1 MNNKIPSEI
10 EEILDERFGCDSL
23 LALAT
28 VWEGKPYVRPV
39 NAFYEDGAFYIITN
53 ARSGKMKHMAKDP
66 LAAVCGE
73 WFTGHGVGENL
84 GHVCSEENED
94 MAGKLRA
101 VFQEWYD
108 DGHVDE
114 KDPDTCILRIRLTDG
129 VLFKQGKRYEFTC
142 G

>member
-1 MNNKIPSEI
+1 MNHGIPTEI
-10 EEILDERFGCDSL
+10 EEILDERFRCDSL

-28 VWEGKPYVRPV
+28 VCEGKPYVRPV

-53 ARSGKMKHMAKDP
+53 ARSEKLKHMARDP
-66 LAAVCGE
+66 QAAVCGE
-73 WFTGHGVGENL
+73 WFTGHGTGENL

-101 VFQEWYD
+101 VFQEWYHN
-108 DGHVDE
+108 GHVDE
-114 KDPDTCILRIRLTDG
+114 KDPDTCILKIRLTDG